1 MLFEQTKSFLHK
13 KRRTAILS
21 LFGCVCVSGGLLFF
35 SLKESYMPPVNYLK
49 EGVKQEEIVP
59 LPPQVKHL
67 ETPEAVKAI
76 YMTQCVA
83 GTPSFRQDLINLV
96 EETELNS
103 IIIDV
108 KDYSGGIGFLT
119 ENPKLKEFV
128 SDKCRAPDI
137 KEFIEKLH
145 SKDIYVIARIT
156 VFQDPLYT
164 KIYPELA
171 VKKASDGTIWRDYKK
186 ISFIDVGAKD
196 FWDYIIELSKEAY
209 NVGFDELNF
218 DYIRYPSDGP
228 MKDIYFPHSNG
239 RIKAEALEEFFA
251 YLSEI
256 LKDPETY
263 LNESD
268 AVPKLSAD
276 LFGMTTTNT
285 DDLNIGQVLERA
297 LPYFDYIAP
306 MVYPSHYPSGF
317 NGWAN
322 PNNYP
327 YEVIKFSMTKAVER
341 TESETTTVKGFVTE
355 PIYKTVETFSNGATT
370 TEEIF
375 SGLYSKESY
384 DKSKL
389 RPWLQ
394 DFDYGGDYDVA
405 EVRAQIQATYDSGL
419 NSWMLWASSNRYT
432 KGALELAE

>member
-1 MLFEQTKSFLHK
+1 MPFERTKHYFLK

-35 SLKESYMPPVNYLK
+35 SLKESYIPVLPTNYLK
-49 EGVKQEEIVP
+49 EGVGKEEIVP
-59 LPPQVKHL
+59 PVAKHL
-67 ETPEAVKAI
+67 DTPEAVKAI

-83 GTPSFRQDLINLV
+83 GTPSFRQDLVDLV

-119 ENPKLKEFV
+119 DNPKLKEFV

-145 SKDIYVIARIT
+145 DKGIYVIARIT
-156 VFQDPLYT
+156 VFQDPLYVQS
-164 KIYPELA
+164 YPEMA
-171 VKKASDGTIWRDYKK
+171 VKKASDGTVWKDYKK
-186 ISFIDVGAKD
+186 ISFIDVGARD

-209 NVGFDELNF
+209 GVGFDELNF
-218 DYIRYPSDGP
+218 DYIRFPSDGP
-228 MKDIYFPHSNG
+228 MKDIYFPYSNG
-239 RIKAEALEEFFA
+239 RAKAEALEEFFE
-251 YLSEI
+251 YLSSS
-256 LKDPETY
+256 LKNSETY
-263 LNESD
+263 HTNT
-268 AVPKLSAD
+268 VPKLSAD

-285 DDLNIGQVLERA
+285 DDLNIGQVLERT

-327 YEVIKFSMTKAVER
+327 YDVVKFSMTRAVER
-341 TESETTTVKGFVTE
+341 AESETTTVKAFTTE
-355 PIYKTVETFSNGATT
+355 PIYETSTT
-370 TEEIF
+370 TGQVF
-375 SGLYSKESY
+375 SGLYSKQSY
-384 DKSKL
+384 SKLKL

-394 DFDYGGDYDVA
+394 DFDYGGNYDIK

-419 NSWMLWASSNRYT
+419 TSWMLWAPSNRYT
-432 KGALELAE
+432 EGAMEK